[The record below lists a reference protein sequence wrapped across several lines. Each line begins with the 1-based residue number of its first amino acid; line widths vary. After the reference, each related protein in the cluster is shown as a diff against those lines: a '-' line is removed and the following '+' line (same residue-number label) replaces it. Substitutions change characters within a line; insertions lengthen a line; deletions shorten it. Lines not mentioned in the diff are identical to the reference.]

1 MSSFRAASDTRW
13 VLHHAGGVFVA
24 ALLVFGL
31 VSRCCQRTT
40 QLDLVRRAVLIAV
53 TMLAAMFAD
62 VFVRH
67 AVGYALLVTAL
78 AAFLHM
84 VWVALPSVPSADT
97 AQEPPLGG
105 RGTAVTVRV
114 GS

>member
-1 MSSFRAASDTRW
+1 
-13 VLHHAGGVFVA
+13 
-24 ALLVFGL
+24 
-31 VSRCCQRTT
+31 
-40 QLDLVRRAVLIAV
+40 
-53 TMLAAMFAD
+53 MLAAMFAD

-84 VWVALPSVPSADT
+84 VWVALPSVPSADA
-97 AQEPPLGG
+97 AQESPLGK
-105 RGTAVTVRV
+105 RGTAVTARA